1 MIHRGNALFLATSSC
16 FGIVAGYG
24 EFGPGSNDYRM
35 LNQVSW
41 LLGQPETQS
50 RYRSPVRILLQHA
63 RTQLYLRSLGNWT
76 MNPLEAFD
84 FQHSQ
89 RAVDFARQND
99 LAGVQIAIKFIDGQ
113 YDEVFPLPPLT
124 PTASTHTHS

>member
-1 MIHRGNALFLATSSC
+1 
-16 FGIVAGYG
+16 
-24 EFGPGSNDYRM
+24 M

>member
-1 MIHRGNALFLATSSC
+1 
-16 FGIVAGYG
+16 
-24 EFGPGSNDYRM
+24 M

-76 MNPLEAFD
+76 VNPVEAFD
-84 FQHSQ
+84 FQRSE
-89 RAVDFARQND
+89 RAIDFARNNNVS
-99 LAGVQIAIKFIDGQ
+99 GVQIVVKSSNSQ
-113 YDEVFPLPPLT
+113 LDEAFPLPPVAQT
-124 PTASTHTHS
+124 SEKQRS